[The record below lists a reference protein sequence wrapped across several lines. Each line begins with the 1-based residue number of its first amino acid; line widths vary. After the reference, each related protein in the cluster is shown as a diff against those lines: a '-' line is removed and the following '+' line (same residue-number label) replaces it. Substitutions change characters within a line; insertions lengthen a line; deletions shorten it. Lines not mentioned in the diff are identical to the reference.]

1 MTHYY
6 LYIQAGQE
14 LNTRTAFY
22 KVGVGES
29 EAQIKKRAW
38 LQAYAQQH
46 GHFFVIWSPDAVDFM
61 VKCQK
66 SIGPNAKNVIAIM
79 ANDLVRIL
87 RDGAEVPS
95 SYQAELNRHRV
106 LMQIDP
112 AYYCYNTIRKK
123 QYTVISEKTSSK

>member
-29 EAQIKKRAW
+29 ESQQRKYAW
-38 LQAYAQQH
+38 LKSYAFEH

-61 VKCQK
+61 IKCQE
-66 SIGPNAKNVIAIM
+66 SIGPNAKNVVAIK
-79 ANDLVRIL
+79 ANDLVRYF

-95 SYQAELNRHRV
+95 SYQAELNRHQ
-106 LMQIDP
+106 LMMKIDP
-112 AYYCYNTIRKK
+112 SYYTCNMLKRRRK
-123 QYTVISEKTSSK
+123 

>member
-38 LQAYAQQH
+38 LQAYAQEH

-106 LMQIDP
+106 LMQIDSS
-112 AYYCYNTIRKK
+112 YYTCQMLKVRGK
-123 QYTVISEKTSSK
+123 

>member
-14 LNTRTAFY
+14 LNTYTAFY
-22 KVGVGES
+22 KVGVGQS
-29 EAQIKKRAW
+29 VAQTKKLAW
-38 LQAYAQQH
+38 LQAYAHEH

-61 VKCQK
+61 IKCQK

-79 ANDLVRIL
+79 ANDLIRFL

-95 SYQAELNRHRV
+95 SYQAELNRHR
-106 LMQIDP
+106 LMMQVDSN
-112 AYYCYNTIRKK
+112 YYTCQMLKRR
-123 QYTVISEKTSSK
+123 EK